1 MAGFFSKI
9 TSRFKRDGIEW
20 DELEEMMVA
29 GDLGIRLTM
38 QIIDKLRER
47 GRSISAVE
55 VVAACREEI
64 LQILPRDNPA
74 LARADEG
81 PSIIF
86 VVGVN
91 GVGKTTSIA
100 KLGKWL
106 KQRGDT
112 VMFAAGDTFRA
123 AAIEQLEI
131 WSQRLDIPMVK
142 GAYKA
147 DPSSVCYAA
156 YQSARKKGV
165 EFLLCD
171 TAGRLH
177 NRHNLMQELGK
188 MDRVLGKMEAEAPHE
203 VFIVVDA
210 TTGSNVLAQVKEF
223 QAALSKLTGIIVTK
237 LDGSGKGG
245 IVVAVQDQLGVAPR
259 FIGTGE
265 GEDEFEPFDARRFV
279 EQIL

>member
-1 MAGFFSKI
+1 MAGLFSKI
-9 TSRFKRDGIEW
+9 ASRFRKTDIEW
-20 DELEEMMVA
+20 DDLEEELIR
-29 GDLGIRLTM
+29 GDLGVPLSM
-38 QIIDKLRER
+38 EIIDDLRER
-47 GRSISAVE
+47 GRSLSGAD
-55 VVAACREEI
+55 VVSACREEI
-64 LQILPRDNPA
+64 RKLLPEKTPPM
-74 LARADEG
+74 ARPGEG
-81 PSIIF
+81 PSIIL

-91 GVGKTTSIA
+91 GVGKTTSTA

-106 KQRGDT
+106 KGQGHQ
-112 VMFAAGDTFRA
+112 VMFAAADTFRA

-131 WSQRLDIPMVK
+131 WAQRLDIPIVK

-156 YQSARKKGV
+156 YQSACKKGV
-165 EFLLCD
+165 DFLLCD

-188 MDRVLGKMEAEAPHE
+188 MERVLGKLDADAPHE

-210 TTGSNVLAQVKEF
+210 TTGSNAVNQAKEF
-223 QAALSKLTGIIVTK
+223 QAALSKMTGLIVTK

-245 IVVAVQDQLGVAPR
+245 VVAAIQKQLDVSPR

-265 GEDEFEPFDARRFV
+265 AEDDFEEFDAKRFV
-279 EQIL
+279 DQIL